1 MKKSAHDSA
10 PVKNETEARQ
20 GETSGHMRW
29 VLLAS
34 TLLAILAMFLAV
46 YVFERP

>member
-1 MKKSAHDSA
+1 MSD
-10 PVKNETEARQ
+10 PQITETTDEGRQ

-34 TLLAILAMFLAV
+34 IVLSVVSVAAV
-46 YVFERP
+46 WLYVF